1 MRTRVGRYFVC
12 SDLLAVIGVLL
23 VTGVTAFAFFLTVGG
38 LSVLASIPVGLLLYL
53 LAAVVA
59 YAALRR
65 PGKSEPERV
74 AGFAE
79 IMSVRRRM
87 RSGETLTP
95 AEQQVA
101 DDLADICARRAAGGR
116 AAGRVVLVL
125 LLVSG
130 AVFAYGYNLKDAN
143 AVLGAVATLAVV
155 VAVVVSERSRAS
167 SIRRDLLATGGA
179 PPPSS

>member
-1 MRTRVGRYFVC
+1 VGRYFLC
-12 SDLLAVIGVLL
+12 SDLLAVIGVLV
-23 VTGVTAFAFFLTVGG
+23 VTGVAAYAFFLTVGG
-38 LSVLASIPVGLLLYL
+38 LGALASIPVGLVLYL
-53 LAAVVA
+53 VAAVVA

-65 PGKSEPERV
+65 PSKGETERV

-79 IMSVRRRM
+79 ITSVRRRM
-87 RSGETLTP
+87 RGGESLTP

-101 DDLADICARRAAGGR
+101 DDLADICERRAAGGR
-116 AAGRVVLVL
+116 AAGRVAIVLIL
-125 LLVSG
+125 ASG

-143 AVLGAVATLAVV
+143 ALLGAVATLAVV
-155 VAVVVSERSRAS
+155 VAVLVSERSRAS